1 MVALIVDQDPNGL
14 NPCMSSQIGHQ
25 KSETMDLFYWRIKMG
40 AVNSKLDSAGKAVA
54 LPDMRYQ
61 AGEIIGKKGG
71 KR

>member
-1 MVALIVDQDPNGL
+1 
-14 NPCMSSQIGHQ
+14 
-25 KSETMDLFYWRIKMG
+25 MG